1 MAHRPF
7 EAHVPTL
14 QAFLTR
20 QGNPCPQKARPFV
33 LAATI
38 LASSMAFIDSTV
50 VGIAIPALQREFQAS
65 IIDLQWVANSYA
77 LMLGALILVGGSLGD
92 RIGRRMVFLVGIVVF
107 TCASI
112 LCALAWTVE
121 VMIWARA
128 LQGIG
133 AAALVPQSLALISAN
148 FPKDVRGKA
157 IGTWAAASA
166 LTTALGPVVGGF
178 LIDLASWRAVF
189 WINAPIA
196 VVTVWLSLTFMEESR
211 DESGSG
217 PLDWVGTLVAVAAFG
232 ALTYGLTLLSDESAG
247 AGVVAA
253 WIVAGAVGIGAFL
266 MVEARAAQ
274 PLVPL
279 DLFRSPVFTGANVT
293 TLFLYGALSG
303 VLFLI
308 PFDMLARRGMT
319 ATEAGMIMLP
329 FGLVIGLASRYT
341 GDLADTYG
349 PRRFLVIG
357 PLLVAAGCIGFATA
371 SNIWVTLVVPI
382 VLVAVGMALVA
393 APLTTVVMNAAPEE
407 KAGSASGISNTAS
420 RLSGVIAIALFGAL
434 AGIVF
439 GLTAP
444 EGATFGLIPPE
455 SDETRDDVEGAFL
468 TAYNV
473 AMYFAAA
480 WCVIAAA
487 VSYISLAGT
496 GPAKPPAGEDS
507 DAQDRPGQ
515 EAA

>member
-1 MAHRPF
+1 MSHRPF
-7 EAHVPTL
+7 EARVPRL
-14 QAFLTR
+14 PAYLTR
-20 QGNPCPQKARPFV
+20 HGKPCPEQARPFV

-50 VGIAIPALQREFQAS
+50 VGIAIPALQSEFQAS

-92 RIGRRMVFLVGIVVF
+92 RIGRRLVFLAGIAVF
-107 TCASI
+107 TLASI

-128 LQGIG
+128 LQGVG

-178 LIDLASWRAVF
+178 LIDLASWRAAF
-189 WINAPIA
+189 WINVPIA
-196 VVTVWLSLTFMEESR
+196 VVTVWLALTFMEESR
-211 DESGSG
+211 DEGESGA
-217 PLDWVGTLVAVAAFG
+217 LDWVGALVAVSAFG

-247 AGVVAA
+247 AGAVAG
-253 WIVAGAVGIGAFL
+253 WIVAGVVGLAAFL
-266 MVEARAAQ
+266 LVEARAAQ

-279 DLFRSPVFTGANVT
+279 GLFRSPVFTGVNIT
-293 TLFLYGALSG
+293 TVFLYGALSG
-303 VLFLI
+303 ILFLI

-329 FGLVIGLASRYT
+329 FGLIIGLGSRFT

-349 PRRFLVIG
+349 PRRFLVAG
-357 PLLVAAGCIGFATA
+357 PLLVAVGCIGFATA
-371 SNIWVTLVVPI
+371 SSIWVTLVAPV
-382 VLVAVGMALVA
+382 VLVSVGMALVA
-393 APLTTVVMNAAPEE
+393 APLTTAVMNAAPEE
-407 KAGSASGISNTAS
+407 KAGAASGISNTSS

-434 AGIVF
+434 AGIMF
-439 GLTAP
+439 GFTAP

-455 SDETRDDVEGAFL
+455 GDESRAAVEDAFL
-468 TAYNV
+468 TAYNA

-480 WCVIAAA
+480 WCVVAAA
-487 VSYISLAGT
+487 VSYFSLAGT
-496 GPAKPPAGEDS
+496 GPAKPNAGEDGP
-507 DAQDRPGQ
+507 DAEPD
-515 EAA
+515 AAA